1 MGGCYK
7 LSGPCPHCPVSGSIL
22 VHGMVMHQTVMAHV
36 PNTYRGLAPVDLS
49 MIIPKTGLAVNIPK
63 LAGGIDL
70 KLVLP
75 R

>member
-1 MGGCYK
+1 M
-7 LSGPCPHCPVSGSIL
+7 
-22 VHGMVMHQTVMAHV
+22 HGMVMHQTVMAHV

>member
-1 MGGCYK
+1 MMF
-7 LSGPCPHCPVSGSIL
+7 VTGSIL